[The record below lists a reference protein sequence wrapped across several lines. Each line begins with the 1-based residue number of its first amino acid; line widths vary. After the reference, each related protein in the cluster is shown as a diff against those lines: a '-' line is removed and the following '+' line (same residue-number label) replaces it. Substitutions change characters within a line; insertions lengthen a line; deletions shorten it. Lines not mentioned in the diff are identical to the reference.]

1 MQTHSRSL
9 KPSNGLRL
17 IFNFLMFT
25 LLAGACAG
33 CWFGSKSEKRSSS
46 NRGKTG
52 EDTRAVT
59 QAIGSILDRPNAPV
73 LVKAVCVE
81 QDFAVAAWIQHGSA
95 GRALLMR
102 TKGQWIVS
110 ACGDASL
117 IEYGNL
123 QRIGMSRAAAK
134 KLAEKIRVAES
145 ALTEDE
151 KRQISK
157 FNGVLK
163 LDDARETPRS

>member
-1 MQTHSRSL
+1 MTVRLPSFVDARLTLSDLTRSMSRSVTV
-9 KPSNGLRL
+9 PP
-17 IFNFLMFT
+17 
-25 LLAGACAG
+25 
-33 CWFGSKSEKRSSS
+33 E
-46 NRGKTG
+46 
-52 EDTRAVT
+52 AVKE
-59 QAIGSILDRPNAPV
+59 ISPLDRISSIDTPPTAT
-73 LVKAVCVE
+73 
-81 QDFAVAAWIQHGSA
+81 
-95 GRALLMR
+95 RALLMR